1 RWHGLLHSGA
11 RYAVRD
17 QESAREC
24 IEENTTLRRI
34 APHTIEDIGGLFAL
48 LPGDDEAYAGQF
60 VEGCRASGIPTEEL
74 SAAAAH
80 RREPLLAP
88 DVKLAF
94 AVPDGGI
101 DSWSLLR
108 SMAADA
114 EARGCRVLVRHPLV
128 GVERDGDRIT
138 AVRVHDAVAGQDRT
152 IGCQWVVNAAGA
164 WAGEVG
170 RMAGVPLKMIAGK
183 GVMVVMASRY
193 VRGVINACR
202 KPADGD
208 IIVPQHEVAILGT
221 TSEQVPSADDIAVP
235 PADVDRMIDMCAQ
248 MVPALASGRVL
259 RAFAGSRPL
268 YVAEPPA
275 DGGDGGGDTRAVSR
289 NFTVID
295 HPRLDGLDNMYSIVG
310 GKLTTCRQMAE
321 AVVDRLAE
329 RMGVTEP
336 CRTATELLPGADHGT
351 HRVAEPLARVE
362 RDQTY
367 GELICECELVTRGQ
381 VREAVNDG
389 LTELEDLRRKVR
401 LGYGPCQAAFCAWR
415 AAGMLAEGSG
425 RRGPGNPEGVPRSVG
440 RGPGNP
446 TTRWSGWSGSWR
458 SAGAGSG
465 RPSGATR
472 PARPC
477 STTPSTAASSTSG
490 ARACPTRRP
499 PPPRA
504 ADAGRRGRRRG
515 GPGRAGQRHPPGRG
529 GPPGAGPGPRQRL
542 HPLGGWGGR
551 RARADRRRAGRAATG
566 GDRPPPR
573 GPPLPPGRSGG
584 DPRRPGLV
592 LPLHRRGRPDPRRR
606 PRPQSRPG
614 HRLRHPATHLP
625 ASRAG
630 GGPGNRVGCS
640 TGAGGGGDLRRVPRL
655 LGGPVRGPPAPD

>member
-1 RWHGLLHSGA
+1 VSRPPLETDVVVVGGGVTGVAVLRDLALRGVQAILVERFDLGTGTSGRWHGLLHSGA

-34 APHTIEDIGGLFAL
+34 APHTIEDIGGLFVL

-101 DSWSLLR
+101 DSWALLR

-114 EARGCRVLVRHPLV
+114 EARGCQVLVRHPIV
-128 GVERDGDRIT
+128 GVERNGDRIT
-138 AVRVHDAVAGQDRT
+138 AVRVHDAVAGQDHT

-170 RMAGVPLKMIAGK
+170 RMAGVPLTMIAGK

-193 VRGVINACR
+193 VRGVVNACR

-221 TSEQVPSADDIAVP
+221 TSEQVPSPDDISVP
-235 PADVDRMIDMCAQ
+235 VADVDRMIDMCAQ
-248 MVPALASGRVL
+248 MVPAIASGRVL

-268 YVAEPPA
+268 YKPEAPA
-275 DGGDGGGDTRAVSR
+275 AGDGQAAGGDTREVSR
-289 NFTVID
+289 TFTVLD
-295 HPRLDGLDNMYSIVG
+295 HASRDGLDNMFSIVG

-329 RMGVTEP
+329 RMGITEP
-336 CRTATELLPGADHGT
+336 CRTATEVLPGADHG
-351 HRVAEPLARVE
+351 HHEQAAPLARVE
-362 RDQTY
+362 RDQAY

-381 VREAVNDG
+381 VREAVASG
-389 LTELEDLRRKVR
+389 LAELEDLRRKVR

-415 AAGMLAEGSG
+415 AAGMLAEATEDGD
-425 RRGPGNPEGVPRSVG
+425 RGPDPVAGLERFLEERWRGQRSTIWGDQARQAMLNHAIYRGIFDLRGEGVPDEAAAVNQ
-440 RGPGNP
+440 PQ
-446 TTRWSGWSGSWR
+446 
-458 SAGAGSG
+458 AEAGSG
-465 RPSGATR
+465 D
-472 PARPC
+472 
-477 STTPSTAASSTSG
+477 
-490 ARACPTRRP
+490 PTRRVGQELVG
-499 PPPRA
+499 
-504 ADAGRRGRRRG
+504 DTEGRTSS
-515 GPGRAGQRHPPGRG
+515 
-529 GPPGAGPGPRQRL
+529 
-542 HPLGGWGGR
+542 
-551 RARADRRRAGRAATG
+551 RAD
-566 GDRPPPR
+566 
-573 GPPLPPGRSGG
+573 
-584 DPRRPGLV
+584 
-592 LPLHRRGRPDPRRR
+592 
-606 PRPQSRPG
+606 
-614 HRLRHPATHLP
+614 
-625 ASRAG
+625 
-630 GGPGNRVGCS
+630 
-640 TGAGGGGDLRRVPRL
+640 GA
-655 LGGPVRGPPAPD
+655 

>member
-1 RWHGLLHSGA
+1 LSHLLETDVVVVGGGVTGVAVLRDLALRGVHAVLVERFDLGTGTSGRWHGLLHSGA

-24 IEENTTLRRI
+24 IEENTTLRRV
-34 APHTIEDIGGLFAL
+34 AAHTIEDVGGLFVL
-48 LPGDDEAYAGQF
+48 LPSDDEAYAGQF

-101 DSWSLLR
+101 DGWALMR

-128 GVERDGDRIT
+128 GTERSGDRIT

-170 RMAGVPLKMIAGK
+170 RMAGVPLTMIAGK

-193 VRGVINACR
+193 VRGVVNACR

-221 TSEQVPSADDIAVP
+221 TSQQVPSPDDISVP

-248 MVPALASGRVL
+248 MVPAIASGRVL

-268 YVAEPPA
+268 YKPEAA
-275 DGGDGGGDTRAVSR
+275 AGGDTGGSGGDTREVSR
-289 NFTVID
+289 TFTVLD
-295 HPRLDGLDNMYSIVG
+295 HASLNGLDNMFSIVG

-336 CRTATELLPGADHGT
+336 CRTATEVMPGADHGP

-362 RDQTY
+362 RNQAY
-367 GELICECELVTRGQ
+367 GELLCECELVTRGQ
-381 VREAVNDG
+381 VREAVAGG
-389 LTELEDLRRKVR
+389 LTELEDLRRKLRV
-401 LGYGPCQAAFCAWR
+401 GYGPCQAAFCAWR
-415 AAGMLAEGSG
+415 AAGMLAEAREGSG
-425 RRGPGNPEGVPRSVG
+425 EPQGGAPVGREGSGEPQGGAPVGREGSGEPDHPLVGLERFLEERWRGQRSTIWGDQARQALLNHAIYRGIFDLRGKGVPDEAAAA
-440 RGPGNP
+440 NLAP
-446 TTRWSGWSGSWR
+446 TE
-458 SAGAGSG
+458 AGDGD
-465 RPSGATR
+465 
-472 PARPC
+472 
-477 STTPSTAASSTSG
+477 
-490 ARACPTRRP
+490 PTRRVGGELVG
-499 PPPRA
+499 
-504 ADAGRRGRRRG
+504 DAEGRTSSRG
-515 GPGRAGQRHPPGRG
+515 GA
-529 GPPGAGPGPRQRL
+529 
-542 HPLGGWGGR
+542 
-551 RARADRRRAGRAATG
+551 
-566 GDRPPPR
+566 
-573 GPPLPPGRSGG
+573 
-584 DPRRPGLV
+584 
-592 LPLHRRGRPDPRRR
+592 
-606 PRPQSRPG
+606 
-614 HRLRHPATHLP
+614 
-625 ASRAG
+625 
-630 GGPGNRVGCS
+630 
-640 TGAGGGGDLRRVPRL
+640 
-655 LGGPVRGPPAPD
+655 

>member
-1 RWHGLLHSGA
+1 MNRSLMETDVVVVGGGVTGVAVLRDLALRGVHAVLVERFDLGTGTSGRWHGLLHSGA

-34 APHTIEDIGGLFAL
+34 APHTIEDIGGLFVL

-74 SAAAAH
+74 SPAAAH

-88 DVKLAF
+88 DAKLAF

-114 EARGCRVLVRHPLV
+114 EARGCQVLVRHPIV
-128 GVERDGDRIT
+128 GVERSGDRIN
-138 AVRVHDAVAGQDRT
+138 AVRVHDAVAGEDRT

-170 RMAGVPLKMIAGK
+170 RMAGVPITMIAGK

-193 VRGVINACR
+193 VRGVVNACR

-221 TSEQVPSADDIAVP
+221 TSEQVDSPDDISVA

-248 MVPALASGRVL
+248 MVPSIASGRVL

-268 YVAEPPA
+268 YKAEAPA
-275 DGGDGGGDTRAVSR
+275 GGDGEAGGGGDTREVSR
-289 NFTVID
+289 TFVVLD
-295 HPRLDGLDNMYSIVG
+295 HASRDGLGNTFSIVG

-336 CRTATELLPGADHGT
+336 CRTATEVLPGADHG
-351 HRVAEPLARVE
+351 HHEVAAPLAKVE
-362 RDQTY
+362 RDQAY

-381 VREAVNDG
+381 VRDAVASG
-389 LTELEDLRRKVR
+389 LTELEDLRRMVR

-415 AAGMLAEGSG
+415 AAGMLVEAQPAGPDAVDGLERFLEERW
-425 RRGPGNPEGVPRSVG
+425 RRQRSTIWGDQARQALLNHAIYRGIFDLHGEGVPDE
-440 RGPGNP
+440 
-446 TTRWSGWSGSWR
+446 
-458 SAGAGSG
+458 AAA
-465 RPSGATR
+465 PS
-472 PARPC
+472 
-477 STTPSTAASSTSG
+477 
-490 ARACPTRRP
+490 ARAGE
-499 PPPRA
+499 
-504 ADAGRRGRRRG
+504 D
-515 GPGRAGQRHPPGRG
+515 
-529 GPPGAGPGPRQRL
+529 
-542 HPLGGWGGR
+542 
-551 RARADRRRAGRAATG
+551 
-566 GDRPPPR
+566 
-573 GPPLPPGRSGG
+573 
-584 DPRRPGLV
+584 
-592 LPLHRRGRPDPRRR
+592 
-606 PRPQSRPG
+606 
-614 HRLRHPATHLP
+614 
-625 ASRAG
+625 
-630 GGPGNRVGCS
+630 
-640 TGAGGGGDLRRVPRL
+640 
-655 LGGPVRGPPAPD
+655 

>member
-1 RWHGLLHSGA
+1 METDVVVVGGGVTGVAVLRDLALRGVHAVLVERFDLGTGTSGRWHGLLHSGA

-34 APHTIEDIGGLFAL
+34 APHTIEDIGGLFVL

-74 SAAAAH
+74 SAAASH
-80 RREPLLAP
+80 RREPLLSP

-114 EARGCRVLVRHPLV
+114 EARGCKVLVRHPIV
-128 GVERDGDRIT
+128 GMERTDDRIT
-138 AVRVHDAVAGQDRT
+138 AVRVHDAVAGEDRT
-152 IGCQWVVNAAGA
+152 IGCQWVVNTAGA
-164 WAGEVG
+164 WAGDVG
-170 RMAGVPLKMIAGK
+170 KMAGVPLTMIAGK

-221 TSEQVPSADDIAVP
+221 TSEQVASADDISVP

-248 MVPALASGRVL
+248 MVPAIASGRVL

-275 DGGDGGGDTRAVSR
+275 DGGGGGGDTREVSR
-289 NFTVID
+289 TFTVVD

-329 RMGVTEP
+329 RMEVTEP
-336 CRTATELLPGADHGT
+336 CRTATEVLPGADHGT
-351 HRVAEPLARVE
+351 HQVAEPFARVE
-362 RDQTY
+362 RDQAY

-381 VREAVNDG
+381 VRDAIASG

-415 AAGMLAEGSG
+415 AAGMLADGRPTGNGSG
-425 RRGPGNPEGVPRSVG
+425 AAADGGPDVVAGLERFLEERWRGQRSTIWGDQARQALLNHAIYRGIFDLHGEGVPDE
-440 RGPGNP
+440 
-446 TTRWSGWSGSWR
+446 
-458 SAGAGSG
+458 AAA
-465 RPSGATR
+465 PS
-472 PARPC
+472 
-477 STTPSTAASSTSG
+477 
-490 ARACPTRRP
+490 ARA
-499 PPPRA
+499 
-504 ADAGRRGRRRG
+504 GEG
-515 GPGRAGQRHPPGRG
+515 
-529 GPPGAGPGPRQRL
+529 
-542 HPLGGWGGR
+542 
-551 RARADRRRAGRAATG
+551 
-566 GDRPPPR
+566 
-573 GPPLPPGRSGG
+573 
-584 DPRRPGLV
+584 
-592 LPLHRRGRPDPRRR
+592 
-606 PRPQSRPG
+606 
-614 HRLRHPATHLP
+614 
-625 ASRAG
+625 
-630 GGPGNRVGCS
+630 
-640 TGAGGGGDLRRVPRL
+640 
-655 LGGPVRGPPAPD
+655 

>member
-1 RWHGLLHSGA
+1 MKRNRHLLETDVVVVGGGVTGVAVLRDLALRGVRAVLVERFDLGTGTSGRWHGLLHSGA

-17 QESAREC
+17 QDAAREC

-128 GVERDGDRIT
+128 GVERDDDRIT

-170 RMAGVPLKMIAGK
+170 RMAGVPLTMIAGK

-193 VRGVINACR
+193 VRGVVNACR

-221 TSEQVPSADDIAVP
+221 TSEQVPSADDISVP

-268 YVAEPPA
+268 YVAEPSA
-275 DGGDGGGDTRAVSR
+275 DGGGDGGGDTREVSR

-336 CRTATELLPGADHGT
+336 CRTATELLPGADHGP

-415 AAGMLAEGSG
+415 AAGMLAEGNGDGADPVAGLERFLEERWRGQRSTIWGDQARQALLNHAIYRGIFDLRGEGVPDEAAAPTEGSG
-425 RRGPGNPEGVPRSVG
+425 RRGPGNHEGMPRSDKADLQAGAPVG
-440 RGPGNP
+440 RE
-446 TTRWSGWSGSWR
+446 
-458 SAGAGSG
+458 
-465 RPSGATR
+465 
-472 PARPC
+472 
-477 STTPSTAASSTSG
+477 
-490 ARACPTRRP
+490 
-499 PPPRA
+499 
-504 ADAGRRGRRRG
+504 
-515 GPGRAGQRHPPGRG
+515 
-529 GPPGAGPGPRQRL
+529 
-542 HPLGGWGGR
+542 
-551 RARADRRRAGRAATG
+551 
-566 GDRPPPR
+566 
-573 GPPLPPGRSGG
+573 
-584 DPRRPGLV
+584 
-592 LPLHRRGRPDPRRR
+592 
-606 PRPQSRPG
+606 
-614 HRLRHPATHLP
+614 
-625 ASRAG
+625 AG
-630 GGPGNRVGCS
+630 G
-640 TGAGGGGDLRRVPRL
+640 
-655 LGGPVRGPPAPD
+655 